1 MKKNQKLM
9 LAVLFLLAVVSLG
22 ISYAYW
28 ASIELEADVDG
39 NVVTI
44 GTGRISEVSASALGQ
59 TDGVLVPAGQAANSL
74 EDDAVEY
81 VMFKFQVVWESNDA
95 DSEKTGVVTVAFD
108 DLEIDH
114 PLSSILVDYVSLS
127 YQIGGTHDDGT
138 FNGDGDYAIEGNGGA
153 VTVWVK
159 VVLLEPMENLPGVTK
174 ENAEDYAKALFG
186 SEITFT
192 VLFTVI
198 ED

>member
-28 ASIELEADVDG
+28 ASVELETEVDG

-44 GTGRISEVSASALGQ
+44 GTGRISEVSASALDQ
-59 TDGVLVPAGQAANSL
+59 TDGALVPAGQAANSL

-81 VMFKFQVVWESNDA
+81 VMFEFQVIWESNDA
-95 DSEKTGVVTVAFD
+95 NSEKTGAVTVAFD

-114 PLSSILVDYVSLS
+114 LLSAILVDYVELT
-127 YQIGGTHDDGT
+127 YQIGGTHTDGT
-138 FNGDGDYAIEGNGGA
+138 FNGDGDDAIEENGDA

-159 VVLLEPMENLPGVTK
+159 VVLLEPMEDLPGVT
-174 ENAEDYAKALFG
+174 EEDAEDYAKALFG